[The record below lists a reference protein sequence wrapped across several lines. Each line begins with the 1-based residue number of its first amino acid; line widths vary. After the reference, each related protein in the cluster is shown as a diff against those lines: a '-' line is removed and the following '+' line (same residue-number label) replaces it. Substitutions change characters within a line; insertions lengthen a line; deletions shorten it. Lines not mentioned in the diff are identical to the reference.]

1 MYICVLCTR
10 VSIRWLSS
18 FTVVP
23 SLKLLFWC
31 SDIVYWVLSRS
42 VTVVCDASGCIS
54 IYIWYG
60 LCDHIT
66 KHCSNVLYPF
76 VRAKPDRVPLS
87 ALGIHHKA
95 PACHSSVQSGSVL
108 FYHKL
113 FPYASSHRGL
123 MTVRRL
129 RDRQVSCLPQPPLSV
144 KSADSTEA
152 VTLVME
158 GLLGRRTCVQ
168 QPCGVRWTTGAVWPT
183 MLRYFTSNVSV
194 SLSV

>member
-1 MYICVLCTR
+1 MYICVIYRFCT
-10 VSIRWLSS
+10 RWLSS
-18 FTVVP
+18 FIVVRG
-23 SLKLLFWC
+23 LKLLFWC
-31 SDIVYWVLSRS
+31 SDIVYWVLCRS
-42 VTVVCDASGCIS
+42 FTVVCDALGCIS

-66 KHCSNVLYPF
+66 KHCWTLFTRSNVLYPF
-76 VRAKPDRVPLS
+76 VRAKPDRFPLS
-87 ALGIHHKA
+87 APGIHHKA

-158 GLLGRRTCVQ
+158 GLLGMRTCVQ

-183 MLRYFTSNVSV
+183 MLRYF
-194 SLSV
+194 